1 MWYTHRNSALSFY
14 WTGLAALPLLLIGAT
29 AIVKPQLR
37 HQLFLMIAI
46 AALATSAIG
55 LKCAAPVIA
64 RNQSVRDLLAAAAA
78 RGYAN
83 APVVQLHTIERSA
96 EFYAASRVTYGSDGE
111 PVKFEGA
118 TQVIE
123 AAQRSGGSV
132 LCLVPV
138 EFESQLTTLK
148 QANSEIIADNGR
160 VALIL
165 VSVK

>member
-1 MWYTHRNSALSFY
+1 MLESVVEELQNRRPDPSL
-14 WTGLAALPLLLIGAT
+14 GLCI
-29 AIVKPQLR
+29 
-37 HQLFLMIAI
+37 
-46 AALATSAIG
+46 
-55 LKCAAPVIA
+55 
-64 RNQSVRDLLAAAAA
+64 

-138 EFESQLTTLK
+138 EFEPQLTTLK
-148 QANSEIIADNGR
+148 QANSEIIADKWTSCFDSGER
-160 VALIL
+160 EMSAISGPYQRIRSLDDRRLLPVHRLKRGDWL
-165 VSVK
+165 RSVSDPFLSQGA